1 MTCKQTPYGCC
12 TDGVNSAKGPNQE
25 GCPVAQPNQ
34 VQRTK
39 CQQEQDQATN
49 GAVDIF
55 IPDCKPN
62 GQYNDVQCYTF
73 PGTGKTQCWC
83 VDVDSGVERQGTR
96 LDEQQPDC
104 LNPPTT
110 TATTTTAVTQPSAV
124 PPLLVICMVT
134 VFRCCPDGVT
144 AAKGPNNQGCASL
157 TTPPPP
163 VEETS
168 PTVPQGNIV
177 LSRLYF

>member
-12 TDGVNSAKGPNQE
+12 TDGVSSAKGPNQE
-25 GCPVAQPNQ
+25 GCPVANQ
-34 VQRTK
+34 TPVQRTK
-39 CQQEQDQATN
+39 CQQEQDKATS

-62 GQYNDVQCYTF
+62 GEYNDVQCYTF

-83 VDVDSGVERQGTR
+83 VDVDSGVERPGTR

-104 LNPPTT
+104 LHPPTT
-110 TATTTTAVTQPSAV
+110 ATAATEPATPSAV
-124 PPLLVICMVT
+124 PPLLVICLVT
-134 VFRCCPDGVT
+134 VFKCCPDGVT
-144 AAKGPNNQGCASL
+144 AAKGPNNQGCPSL

-168 PTVPQGNIV
+168 PTVPQGKIT
-177 LSRLYF
+177 